1 MLESVCK
8 FKIIIGLSP
17 FVIPSTRQDSR
28 CWQLLY
34 ALFDITNFWIFQTRW
49 LGRRADML
57 FSHFTRSINSIF
69 TTTGQAAKNLW
80 KVATSRNVK
89 ITTWLALRERLAT
102 GLRHFYSHL
111 LILWLHPESLSPY
124 CDQPDP
130 AILAYIPLTLVGG
143 PMDFMYAW
151 SDSKDLRYPRPNGLI
166 HLNWMQLEDLYPK
179 KFLRRRSGSAGSILT
194 LSKIWLKD
202 SVYHLRLL
210 FIIIAL
216 SHEPNEGF
224 LFCLNKRIG
233 FLQFTHLFVKS
244 PQLANHTGCP
254 ILEILQHL
262 FDIQPMWQV

>member
-1 MLESVCK
+1 MKDGTQGQDYHMTC
-8 FKIIIGLSP
+8 SP
-17 FVIPSTRQDSR
+17 RKVAYWALLTQAPYQVVIVVY
-28 CWQLLY
+28 L
-34 ALFDITNFWIFQTRW
+34 
-49 LGRRADML
+49 
-57 FSHFTRSINSIF
+57 
-69 TTTGQAAKNLW
+69 LW
-80 KVATSRNVK
+80 KSPGV
-89 ITTWLALRERLAT
+89 
-102 GLRHFYSHL
+102 FYSHL

-124 CDQPDP
+124 CDLPDP

-143 PMDFMYAW
+143 PIDFMYAW
-151 SDSKDLRYPRPNGLI
+151 SDSKDLRYPHPNGLI
-166 HLNWMQLEDLYPK
+166 HLNWMQLEDLYPE

-224 LFCLNKRIG
+224 LFCFNKRIG